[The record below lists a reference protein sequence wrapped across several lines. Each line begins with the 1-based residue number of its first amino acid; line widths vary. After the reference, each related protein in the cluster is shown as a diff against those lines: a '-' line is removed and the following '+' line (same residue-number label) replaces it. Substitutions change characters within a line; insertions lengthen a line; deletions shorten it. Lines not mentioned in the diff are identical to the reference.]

1 MAICDH
7 LRLIGT
13 PGSNKVMAAELIR
26 LAQRALGPRPPEPH
40 KAGTGV
46 LVYPFDPALAAVAI
60 EYHRTATRVLWD
72 LFSSQAQRL
81 EPLYDEIADDMR
93 HDRRAWVW
101 DGAGISVRSRNV
113 AAFAAGERQIVGTV
127 KNALIDGARARG
139 LALHVDAHAPDI
151 HVTVRMHDDTVF
163 VSLDLAGASL
173 SHRGYRVHQGA
184 APLREHLAAVLL
196 MLARYDARSEILLD
210 PMCGSGT
217 ICIEGVLM
225 ASAAPLS
232 PRSPSDAPP
241 YLRLPVFAQREGSA
255 EPPAP
260 LFPDTR
266 ALVIGNDIDGRS
278 VAAAQANARTAGAD
292 VIWLRGDFRKL
303 TRERV
308 EHQLLASRRLPGGDA
323 GAGPGRESG
332 QRGLIL
338 CNPPYGHRL
347 DDPDVLDLYR
357 DLGTWCDQFHGWRA
371 GFLVANHG
379 FERAFGRRARVRKPL
394 DNGSLPAYF
403 HLYEL

>member
-1 MAICDH
+1 MAICDN

-46 LVYPFDPALAAVAI
+46 LVYPFDPGLAAVAV

-72 LFSSQAQRL
+72 LFSSEATRL
-81 EPLYDEIADDMR
+81 EPLYDEITADMR
-93 HDRRAWVW
+93 QDRRAWVW
-101 DGAGISVRSRNV
+101 DGASISVRARNV

-127 KNALIDGARARG
+127 KNAIIDGARARG
-139 LALHVDAHAPDI
+139 LHLHVDPDAPDI
-151 HVTVRMHDDTVF
+151 HVAVRMHDDAVF

-173 SHRGYRVHQGA
+173 SHRGYRVHHGA

-196 MLARYDARSEILLD
+196 MLARHDARSEVLLD
-210 PMCGSGT
+210 PMCGAGT
-217 ICIEGVLM
+217 ICIEGALM
-225 ASAAPLS
+225 ASAAPLH
-232 PRSPSDAPP
+232 PPSPSHAPA
-241 YLRLPVFAQREGSA
+241 YLRLPVFDQREGRA
-255 EPPAP
+255 EQPAP
-260 LFPDTR
+260 LFPGTR
-266 ALVIGNDIDGRS
+266 ALVIGNEIDGRS
-278 VAAAQANARTAGAD
+278 LAAAQSNAHAAGAD
-292 VIWLRGDFRKL
+292 IVWLRGDFRKL

-308 EHQLLASRRLPGGDA
+308 EQQAAAARRRQGGDA
-323 GAGPGRESG
+323 AGSG
-332 QRGLIL
+332 PDGEPERGLIL

-347 DDPDVLDLYR
+347 DDPEVLDLYR
-357 DLGTWCDQFHGWRA
+357 DLGDWCDQFHGWRA
-371 GFLVANHG
+371 GFLVANLE
-379 FERAFGRRARVRKPL
+379 FERAFGRRARVRKPI

>member
-46 LVYPFDPALAAVAI
+46 LVYPFDPALAAVAV

-72 LFSSQAQRL
+72 LFSSDAQRL
-81 EPLYDEIADDMR
+81 EPLYDELTADM
-93 HDRRAWVW
+93 HQDRRGWIW
-101 DGAGISVRSRNV
+101 DGASISVRARNV

-127 KNALIDGARARG
+127 KNALVDGARARG
-139 LALHVDAHAPDI
+139 LALHVDPGAPDI
-151 HVTVRMHDDTVF
+151 HVTVRMHDDTVV

-173 SHRGYRVHQGA
+173 SHRGYRVQHGT

-196 MLARYDARSEILLD
+196 MLARHDARSEILLD
-210 PMCGSGT
+210 PMCGAGT
-217 ICIEGVLM
+217 ICIEGALM
-225 ASAAPLS
+225 ASAAPLNPPSS
-232 PRSPSDAPP
+232 PHAPP

-255 EPPAP
+255 ERPAP
-260 LFPDTR
+260 LFPGTR

-278 VAAAQANARTAGAD
+278 LAAAQANARTAGAD
-292 VIWLRGDFRKL
+292 IIWLHGDFRKL

-308 EHQLLASRRLPGGDA
+308 EQQVASGRRRQGGDD
-323 GAGPGRESG
+323 GAPGPGSEPE
-332 QRGLIL
+332 RGLIL

-357 DLGTWCDQFHGWRA
+357 DLGDWCDQFHGWRA
-371 GFLVANHG
+371 GFLVANLE